1 MSNNNAPRSSA
12 PRRAD
17 TKAPKSAAR
26 RKPVQ
31 ATVSPTLRPA
41 DAPPAPATWGQRLRH
56 FIPTAA
62 APLIITAL
70 AVVAI
75 CFAVILIGGWR
86 LAYLPAAIGQT
97 WLTINGAPLSIDGVE
112 VANTPLLPTIG
123 VVALVAARIRAATGS
138 KVSVRD
144 VGAMLAVLTLTSL
157 TLSVIALFMVT
168 DAANVFAIDPPNPAA
183 AMLAPLLAHLAGFAI
198 GVGPKVWQALAR
210 RAGIP
215 QEAATTA
222 AGAFRFVGALL
233 LCALAVYLVLLVA
246 NVDGVRSALDT
257 YPNLGTGGQIALWLI
272 CLGYVPNAAVA
283 TLAVLLGGS
292 FEYSSATVSL
302 FDATAVPVP
311 PIPLFAAVP
320 AAIPAWAP
328 ALMLVPAL
336 VAVRFVLREQ
346 ALLVDALSTA
356 TWAALFGAFIGVF
369 AAGNVGAYDVI
380 GAGPWTLALTLFAW
394 SAVTG
399 LTGWLIARVRGD

>member
-1 MSNNNAPRSSA
+1 M
-12 PRRAD
+12 
-17 TKAPKSAAR
+17 
-26 RKPVQ
+26 
-31 ATVSPTLRPA
+31 
-41 DAPPAPATWGQRLRH
+41 RH

-257 YPNLGTGGQIALWLI
+257 YPNLGTGGQIALGLI

-328 ALMLVPAL
+328 ALMLVPAA

-356 TWAALFGAFIGVF
+356 TWAALFGAFIGVC
-369 AAGNVGAYDVI
+369 AAGNVGAYGVI